1 MILLYLFPKSEK
13 KVVNNFTT
21 CSIKIITH
29 ILCEFYFI
37 KYPISLIDMGFF
49 MLESF
54 KLTFLFMN
62 FTKLFIISSN
72 TSCLILLIF
81 ENNNNIYI
89 KDSLDTITI
98 KRLKAL
104 VLQMILQF
112 VFYGFT
118 KIFFMIQWL

>member
-1 MILLYLFPKSEK
+1 M
-13 KVVNNFTT
+13 
-21 CSIKIITH
+21 KINIEQ
-29 ILCEFYFI
+29 LEF
-37 KYPISLIDMGFF
+37 LI
-49 MLESF
+49 

-62 FTKLFIISSN
+62 FTKLFIISNN

-81 ENNNNIYI
+81 EINNNIYI

>member
-1 MILLYLFPKSEK
+1 M
-13 KVVNNFTT
+13 
-21 CSIKIITH
+21 KITIEQ
-29 ILCEFYFI
+29 LEF
-37 KYPISLIDMGFF
+37 LI
-49 MLESF
+49 

-62 FTKLFIISSN
+62 FTKLFIISNN

>member
-1 MILLYLFPKSEK
+1 M
-13 KVVNNFTT
+13 
-21 CSIKIITH
+21 KINIEQ
-29 ILCEFYFI
+29 LEF
-37 KYPISLIDMGFF
+37 LI
-49 MLESF
+49 

-62 FTKLFIISSN
+62 FTKLFIISNN

-112 VFYGFT
+112 VLYGFT

>member
-1 MILLYLFPKSEK
+1 M
-13 KVVNNFTT
+13 
-21 CSIKIITH
+21 KINIEQ
-29 ILCEFYFI
+29 LEF
-37 KYPISLIDMGFF
+37 LI
-49 MLESF
+49 

>member
-1 MILLYLFPKSEK
+1 M
-13 KVVNNFTT
+13 
-21 CSIKIITH
+21 KINIEQ
-29 ILCEFYFI
+29 LEF
-37 KYPISLIDMGFF
+37 LI
-49 MLESF
+49 

-62 FTKLFIISSN
+62 FTKLFIISNN

-81 ENNNNIYI
+81 ENNNDIYI

-98 KRLKAL
+98 KRLEAL

-112 VFYGFT
+112 VLYGFT

>member
-1 MILLYLFPKSEK
+1 M
-13 KVVNNFTT
+13 
-21 CSIKIITH
+21 KINIEQ
-29 ILCEFYFI
+29 LEF
-37 KYPISLIDMGFF
+37 LI
-49 MLESF
+49 

-62 FTKLFIISSN
+62 FTKLFIISNN

-89 KDSLDTITI
+89 KDSLDNITI
-98 KRLKAL
+98 KKLKAL

>member
-1 MILLYLFPKSEK
+1 M
-13 KVVNNFTT
+13 
-21 CSIKIITH
+21 KINIEQ
-29 ILCEFYFI
+29 LEF
-37 KYPISLIDMGFF
+37 LI
-49 MLESF
+49 

-62 FTKLFIISSN
+62 FTKLFIISNN

>member
-1 MILLYLFPKSEK
+1 
-13 KVVNNFTT
+13 
-21 CSIKIITH
+21 
-29 ILCEFYFI
+29 
-37 KYPISLIDMGFF
+37 
-49 MLESF
+49 
-54 KLTFLFMN
+54 MN
-62 FTKLFIISSN
+62 FTKLFIISNN

>member
-1 MILLYLFPKSEK
+1 
-13 KVVNNFTT
+13 
-21 CSIKIITH
+21 
-29 ILCEFYFI
+29 
-37 KYPISLIDMGFF
+37 
-49 MLESF
+49 
-54 KLTFLFMN
+54 MN
-62 FTKLFIISSN
+62 FTKLFIISNN

-98 KRLKAL
+98 KRLEAL

-112 VFYGFT
+112 VLYGFT

>member
-1 MILLYLFPKSEK
+1 M
-13 KVVNNFTT
+13 
-21 CSIKIITH
+21 KINIEQ
-29 ILCEFYFI
+29 LEF
-37 KYPISLIDMGFF
+37 LI
-49 MLESF
+49 

-62 FTKLFIISSN
+62 FTKLFIISNN

-98 KRLKAL
+98 KRLEAL

-112 VFYGFT
+112 VLYGFT

>member
-1 MILLYLFPKSEK
+1 M
-13 KVVNNFTT
+13 
-21 CSIKIITH
+21 KINIEQ
-29 ILCEFYFI
+29 LEF
-37 KYPISLIDMGFF
+37 LI
-49 MLESF
+49 

-62 FTKLFIISSN
+62 FTKLFIISNN

-81 ENNNNIYI
+81 ENNNIYI